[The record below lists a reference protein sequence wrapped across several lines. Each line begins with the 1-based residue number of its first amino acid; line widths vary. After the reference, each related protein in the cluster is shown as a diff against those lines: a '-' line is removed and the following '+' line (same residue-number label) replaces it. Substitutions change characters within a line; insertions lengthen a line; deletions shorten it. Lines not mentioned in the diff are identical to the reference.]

1 MKEYLLGVAGI
12 VLFSSI
18 ILAILP
24 TGKMNE
30 LIKNIARMACLL
42 CILSPFVDLL
52 LKNEKLSSYF
62 GESGIEIQTEFIQYS
77 NEERVSEA
85 ENLLKN
91 EIHEIVP
98 SLFDIDILWTAVS
111 VKQDGIS
118 EEKIRIEQINMLVEK
133 ELSESEKSS
142 IFAYLNTQY
151 GCKNIQIAVVN
162 YG

>member
-52 LKNEKLSSYF
+52 LENEKLSSYF

-77 NEERVSEA
+77 NEARVSEV
-85 ENLLKN
+85 ETLL
-91 EIHEIVP
+91 
-98 SLFDIDILWTAVS
+98 
-111 VKQDGIS
+111 
-118 EEKIRIEQINMLVEK
+118 
-133 ELSESEKSS
+133 
-142 IFAYLNTQY
+142 
-151 GCKNIQIAVVN
+151 
-162 YG
+162 